1 MNPYKSNK
9 VTRAFFAASLISIL
23 ISIYLFISKEDKSL
37 GIFVGLWA
45 PTLMA
50 LSNRYGPVL
59 RLVNADVVKETLEK
73 GTKV

>member
-1 MNPYKSNK
+1 MNPYKNNK

-59 RLVNADVVKETLEK
+59 RIVNADHIDECLEK